1 MPQPVL
7 HQSRA
12 LCSEGI
18 VHISAAASAITMP
31 CTKWSFDTFGQCQ
44 SLFGQFGQL
53 LPSIVFKTGYWPHQA
68 LLAHGQLS
76 RMLEMLP

>member
-31 CTKWSFDTFGQCQ
+31 CTKCIPEALVNAKA
-44 SLFGQFGQL
+44 SLANLVNCYLQL
-53 LPSIVFKTGYWPHQA
+53 YFKQATGPISLY
-68 LLAHGQLS
+68 
-76 RMLEMLP
+76 

>member
-12 LCSEGI
+12 PCSEGI

-31 CTKWSFDTFGQCQ
+31 CTKWSFDTFGQ
-44 SLFGQFGQL
+44 
-53 LPSIVFKTGYWPHQA
+53 
-68 LLAHGQLS
+68 
-76 RMLEMLP
+76 